1 MGMIISELRR
11 GDNDLGSTDN
21 RYIVF
26 KIGDLLFEYDE
37 SKNKKNLEKHGIS
50 FKVAARVFF
59 DYNRIEYFDEENSEF
74 EDRFDTIGDLS
85 AGSVNLYDKYDNLIG
100 NIEKDDILFVVYT
113 ERTKINY
120 EGKVTDVIRLIS
132 ARYATSFERGIYYG
146 KY

>member
-1 MGMIISELRR
+1 M
-11 GDNDLGSTDN
+11 
-21 RYIVF
+21 
-26 KIGDLLFEYDE
+26 
-37 SKNKKNLEKHGIS
+37 
-50 FKVAARVFF
+50 FF

-85 AGSVNLYDKYDNLIG
+85 AGSVNLNDKYDNLIG

-120 EGKVTDVIRLIS
+120 EGKATDVIRLIS

>member
-1 MGMIISELRR
+1 MIISELRR

-59 DYNRIEYFDEENSEF
+59 DYN
-74 EDRFDTIGDLS
+74 
-85 AGSVNLYDKYDNLIG
+85 
-100 NIEKDDILFVVYT
+100 
-113 ERTKINY
+113 
-120 EGKVTDVIRLIS
+120 
-132 ARYATSFERGIYYG
+132 
-146 KY
+146 

>member
-1 MGMIISELRR
+1 MGEV
-11 GDNDLGSTDN
+11 GSSHTIF
-21 RYIVF
+21 R
-26 KIGDLLFEYDE
+26 IGDLFFEYDDD
-37 SKNKKNLEKHGIS
+37 KNQKNIEKHGIS

-59 DYNRIEYFDEENSEF
+59 DYDRIEYFDEDNSEF

>member
-85 AGSVNLYDKYDNLIG
+85 AGSVNLNDKYDNLIG

-120 EGKVTDVIRLIS
+120 EGKATDVIRLIS